1 MDGLVKAIVSLVGD
15 GGSTAVIGILL
26 LMVAGLIWDRIRISK
41 ELAKSLQQ
49 TLDAKEAEKK
59 VILEIVEKYHL
70 GNMTMAQAIN
80 EIKLVL
86 VAIQSRIK

>member
-1 MDGLVKAIVSLVGD
+1 MEDIVKSIVALLAN

-26 LMVAGLIWDRIRISK
+26 LVVVGLVWDRLRMAK

-49 TLDAKEAEKK
+49 TLDAKESEKK
-59 VILEIVEKYHL
+59 IILEIVEKYHL

-86 VAIQSRIK
+86 TAIQSRIK

>member
-1 MDGLVKAIVSLVGD
+1 MEGIFKAIVPLLAD
-15 GGSTAVIGILL
+15 GGSVAVIAILIVIVAW
-26 LMVAGLIWDRIRISK
+26 LMYDRIQILK
-41 ELAKSLQQ
+41 ELSKSLQQ

-70 GNMTMAQAIN
+70 GNMSMAQAIN

-86 VAIQSRIK
+86 TAIQSRIK